1 MLNRPSLGRKIV
13 AYIAILIIVAVIGVP
28 LYFIIMTSL
37 KAQAEIY
44 SAPVTWLPNEWAPEN
59 YAEAVTR
66 VPLATYLRNSV
77 IITLLLCAIKI
88 VLGVASAYALV
99 FLRFP
104 GRQLL
109 FVVIIAALMVPSE
122 ITVISNYALV
132 NELGWRNTFR
142 GIVIP
147 LAGVALG
154 TFLMRNHFASLP
166 KELDEAA
173 RVHHAGPIRLLT
185 RVLLPVSAPT
195 LVAFAVIT
203 LVNEWNQYL
212 WPFLMADTADVAP
225 LQVGLTMLQNND
237 GVSNWGPVMA
247 ATVLTALPMILIF
260 LALQRYLIKGL
271 VSGAVK
277 G

>member
-37 KAQAEIY
+37 KAQAEVY

-166 KELDEAA
+166 KELVEAA
-173 RVHHAGPIRLLT
+173 RVDDAGPIRLLT